1 MSSSS
6 VFVSCADY
14 DDDINANKAEIVA
27 AQNEIAKLSSSLSAL
42 ETELKTTKTNLESQ
56 LSTLESTF
64 KTQIADAE
72 GRLNAAIAAK
82 ADQTTVDNLIK
93 EVNDL
98 KTAYEANKAAVQ
110 AKLDAIDKD
119 IAAIQDLLAKKADQS
134 ALDAAIQTLTAA
146 INGKVDKETYNE
158 AVARISALETL
169 LNSLKSDIETLRA
182 DKAALADVNSKVE
195 LINKDIA
202 ALQEALKDKVSTEAF
217 NSLKATVE
225 GLQTTLTNVQAAFQ
239 AALATKADQATV
251 DALKADVQSKI
262 DALNE
267 QLKNYVT
274 NDTFNAAVSRLET
287 LIAALENS
295 KADKTEVAALQAT
308 LLTVQAAVADLQA
321 NKADKEA
328 VNAAL
333 ESLRKEVEALVA
345 SKADKTEIVRLDNLI
360 EKLEALVIAKEAAI
374 YNEMDVR
381 EAAIQALIAALETN
395 KADRTE
401 LEAAKTSLEN
411 ALKEAVDKL
420 NEDIA
425 TKYAELNGR
434 IDKAFE
440 ELEGIRKDIVGIL
453 ADLAAATGEI
463 DRVEKKFDK
472 LILDLQEADKTL
484 DGKIAALEG
493 IVNGHIEA
501 YEIAMKAL
509 NQQVAALEA
518 FQKKME
524 ETVIPG
530 LKEDLKNASDALQ
543 EQINK
548 EVEERQAAITQ
559 VMTEIQKTN
568 SDIATKY
575 AELKQLIADGDAAA
589 EEKIGK
595 LDERVKELETQFAK
609 IDQKIADAIAAN
621 VENIMVYVS
630 HVLKSISL
638 VPQLYI
644 GGIEAIEFTALTYD
658 PLEPGTSGLGTS
670 ELHARLKANEKAIR
684 VDNGTAEAYYTLSPA
699 NVDRKTIDEDKIV
712 YKSAIADTRATT
724 PYLGTE
730 TPVAFNGIAEWGVKG
745 QPGLIK
751 VNLKKTITG
760 SLNLNGG
767 NGQEYGGE
775 VYIVNLNVPRKT
787 QEVAGVEVDKDD
799 KAMITSENHM
809 LVENEFTPKIAYL
822 PWGNTEQVMQ
832 WGGLNGDQ
840 DLDNYRYHHFT
851 DSVTM
856 WRQRVDFDAANDKY
870 HMVYKQVVYNQ
881 TLNVRDMVTGCFHWE
896 GTPKDETN
904 RAGIQYKHD
913 GTQMSKDQL
922 KTYGLTFRFAIPTKE
937 YKQDV
942 DHSTDQQQFAKID
955 AVTGIVES
963 KLPLGRTD
971 NRACVGKEPII
982 RIMLIDTVNNKLVDE
997 RYMKI
1002 KWVELKKQP
1011 VTLKPYD
1018 VETSLVPCAV
1028 NKSIALTW
1036 KHVIEE
1042 IYANVAPEGMSQKT
1056 FEQIYLSNDKPV
1068 TFSPVKRYWKYSYT
1082 LPYGNISGTTA
1093 SQLSL
1098 LSPAVAENG
1107 PEIDLTTNEQGD
1119 AVIAKWEL
1127 DPNQI
1132 ANIYPYQQKTF
1143 VSTLTFHSILPTEY
1157 PDLNMDWIWTVKLPS
1172 LPEINGY
1179 YDDYW
1184 FTQYTLYDVMAVQYG
1199 TAQYFNIKNG
1209 TIIPGKEYGID
1220 APAVGMQL
1228 YDKANNSVEPGTD
1241 YCVFYNAIT
1250 NAFTYEQKNNLPQFI
1265 VKKLNWDCSTW
1276 DMQFTWPA
1284 VDAIEGQL
1292 TWKNDKW
1299 SGSAKNYFHLKS
1311 QGGNKTNPN
1320 IKDNKVWTD
1329 NFAAK
1334 TYPQMA
1340 GYRPAS
1346 NTNSPALSKINW
1358 KTAGAYKLETTA
1370 GKQALQLEWWGMM
1383 ELNKDGIMTGNFDQ
1397 ADGEHVAWDNITKDG
1412 RKPYNYAMLY
1422 ADHHNAANQALL
1434 NPIVPKGIGIEPDR
1448 THDKK
1453 VHMGVWGTINDW
1465 NIVPVKDFDFC
1476 LVEPLAINAD
1486 LGGAFEE
1493 GYISGTVVRS
1503 DDAFHMT
1510 DFRGYEVSMADP
1522 EANATEW
1529 TKYRQAL
1536 YKYYEVQEPVWD
1548 LANVRYGMKV
1558 VNGSVKVDDN
1568 LTYAQ
1573 AMTAGQISLQ
1583 TNGNVVLSI
1592 DDPVFNG
1599 VKYLRFKNNQGSNVE
1614 LPFWVYIPVTAEYG
1628 FGKVSMQSKVR
1639 VYPKYQVPEGVVI
1652 TPYPGPLED

>member
-1 MSSSS
+1 MKKRLIGSLLFGALIMSSSS

-27 AQNEIAKLSSSLSAL
+27 AQNEIAKLTSNLNSLQ
-42 ETELKTTKTNLESQ
+42 TELKQQKADLEAQLTTLQSTFNTKIADLKAELNTAIEQKADQSYVDSKVAELNNLLNQQAAEISTLKAKIASIETALANLEK
-56 LSTLESTF
+56 L
-64 KTQIADAE
+64 IAT
-72 GRLNAAIAAK
+72 K
-82 ADQTTVDNLIK
+82 ADQT
-93 EVNDL
+93 
-98 KTAYEANKAAVQ
+98 
-110 AKLDAIDKD
+110 
-119 IAAIQDLLAKKADQS
+119 

-169 LNSLKSDIETLRA
+169 LTSLKSDIETLRA
-182 DKAALADVNSKVE
+182 DKAALADVNSKIE
-195 LINKDIA
+195 LVNKDIA
-202 ALQEALKDKVSTEAF
+202 ALQEALKDKVSTETF

-225 GLQTTLTNVQAAFQ
+225 GIQTTLANVQAAFQ
-239 AALATKADQATV
+239 AALDKKADQATV
-251 DALKADVQSKI
+251 DALKTELQSKI
-262 DALNE
+262 DALAK
-267 QLKNYVT
+267 QLENYVT
-274 NDTFNAAVSRLET
+274 KDQLDAAISRIEG
-287 LIAALENS
+287 LIASLQNN
-295 KADKTEVAALQAT
+295 KADKEEVAALKAT
-308 LLTVQAAVADLQA
+308 LVTIQTAVADLQA

-345 SKADKTEIVRLDNLI
+345 SKADKTEIVRLDNLL

-374 YNEMDVR
+374 YNEMDAR
-381 EAAIQALIAALETN
+381 EAAINALIAALEAN

-411 ALKEAVDKL
+411 ALKEAVAKL

-425 TKYAELNGR
+425 TKYAELTGR
-434 IDKAFE
+434 VDKAFE
-440 ELEGIRKDIVGIL
+440 ELTDIRGQIVDIL
-453 ADLAAATGEI
+453 AQIAATNGEV
-463 DRVEKKFDK
+463 DRVEGKFDK
-472 LILDLQEADKTL
+472 LIADLQEADKTL
-484 DGKIAALEG
+484 DGKIEKLDG
-493 IVNGHIEA
+493 IVNGHLEA
-501 YEIAMKAL
+501 YKIAM
-509 NQQVAALEA
+509 AALDEQILA
-518 FQKKME
+518 LQLFQKEMQ

-530 LKEDLKNASDALQ
+530 IKEDMKSATDDLQ
-543 EQINK
+543 NQINK
-548 EVEERQAAITQ
+548 EIEERQGAITE
-559 VMTEIQKTN
+559 VMGEIQKTN

-575 AELKQLIADGDAAA
+575 AELKQLIAEGDAAA

-595 LDERVKELETQFAK
+595 LDERVQTLEEQFSKINDLIDARIKE
-609 IDQKIADAIAAN
+609 N
-621 VENIMVYVS
+621 VSALCVYVS
-630 HVLKSISL
+630 KTLKSISL

-644 GGIEAIEFTALTYD
+644 GGIEAIEFTALTYT
-658 PLEPGTSGLGTS
+658 PLKPGTSGLGNS
-670 ELHARLKANEKAIR
+670 DIHAQYQPNQPAVR

-699 NVDRKTIDEDKIV
+699 IVDRASIDEDNIV
-712 YKSAIADTRATT
+712 YKSAIAETRATT
-724 PYLGTE
+724 PYFGTE

-745 QPGLIK
+745 QKGLIK

-775 VYIVNLNVPRKT
+775 VYIVNLNVPRKA
-787 QEVAGVEVDKDD
+787 EKVAGNDMET
-799 KAMITSENHM
+799 AMITSENHM

-822 PWGNTEQVMQ
+822 PWGNSLQTMS

-856 WRQRVDFDAANDKY
+856 WHQKVDFDAAAEKY
-870 HMVYKQVVYNQ
+870 HMVYNEVVYNQ
-881 TLNVRDMVTGCFHWE
+881 TLDVRAMVTGCFHWE
-896 GTPKDETN
+896 GTPKDEVN
-904 RAGIQYKHD
+904 RAGIQQTHAASY
-913 GTQMSKDQL
+913 QMSKDQL

-937 YKQDV
+937 YKMDV
-942 DHSTDQQQFAKID
+942 DHSTDQQQFAQID
-955 AVTGIVES
+955 AITGIVSS

-1002 KWVELKKQP
+1002 KWIEKKKGNVYLKP
-1011 VTLKPYD
+1011 YESTTTLKPC
-1018 VETSLVPCAV
+1018 ELNTST
-1028 NKSIALTW
+1028 ALTW

-1042 IYANVAPEGMSQKT
+1042 IYANVVPEGMSQST
-1056 FEQIYLSNDKPV
+1056 FEQVYLSKPV
-1068 TFSPVKRYWKYSYT
+1068 NITGVNKYWEYEYKDRPNYDRT
-1082 LPYGNISGTTA
+1082 QWVEA
-1093 SQLSL
+1093 SHLSL
-1098 LSPAVAENG
+1098 LSPAVNPGG

-1119 AVIAKWEL
+1119 AVIAKWEMN
-1127 DPNQI
+1127 PEEI
-1132 ANIYPYQQKTF
+1132 ANIYPKQQKIF
-1143 VSTLTFHSILPTEY
+1143 VSQLVFHSILPTEY
-1157 PDLNMDWIWTVKLPS
+1157 PDLYLKWIWTIKLPQ

-1184 FTQYTLYDVMAVQYG
+1184 FTQYTVWDVMPVQYG
-1199 TAQYFNIKNG
+1199 TPQYFNIKNG
-1209 TIIPGKEYGID
+1209 IVVPGKDYGID

-1228 YDKANNSVEPGTD
+1228 YDKANNAVEPGTD

-1265 VKKLNWDCSTW
+1265 VKKLGWACSTW
-1276 DMQFTWPA
+1276 DMQFTWAGP
-1284 VDAIEGQL
+1284 DAIEAL
-1292 TWKNDKW
+1292 NMNWDASKNKW
-1299 SGSAKNYFHLKS
+1299 TGTAASG
-1311 QGGNKTNPN
+1311 
-1320 IKDNKVWTD
+1320 V
-1329 NFAAK
+1329 K

-1358 KTAGAYKLETTA
+1358 KTAGAYKLETNA

-1383 ELNKDGIMTGNFDQ
+1383 NTETGVFDQ
-1397 ADGEHVAWDNITKDG
+1397 ADGEHEAWDNVTRDG
-1412 RKPYNYAMLY
+1412 RKPYNYAVLY

-1434 NPIVPKGIGIEPDR
+1434 NPIVPKGIGVEPDR

-1453 VHMGVWGTINDW
+1453 IHMGVWGTLNDW
-1465 NIVPVKDFDFC
+1465 NIVPVKDYDFC

-1493 GYISGTVVRS
+1493 GYVSGTVVRS
-1503 DDAFHMT
+1503 DDAFNMT

-1522 EANATEW
+1522 EPNATEW
-1529 TKYRQAL
+1529 TKYRQDL

-1548 LANVRYGMKV
+1548 LKNVKYGMKV
-1558 VNGSVKVDDN
+1558 DNGTLKVDDTN
-1568 LTYAQ
+1568 K
-1573 AMTAGQISLQ
+1573 MTAAQISLL
-1583 TNGNVVLSI
+1583 TNGNAVLSI

-1628 FGKVSMQSKVR
+1628 FGKVSMESKVR
-1639 VYPKYQVPEGVVI
+1639 VYPKGQVPDGVVI
-1652 TPYPGPLED
+1652 TPYPGPLGD

>member
-1 MSSSS
+1 MKKRLIGSLLFGALIMSSSS

-110 AKLDAIDKD
+110 AKIDAIDKD
-119 IAAIQDLLAKKADQS
+119 IDTLEDLIATKADQS

-217 NSLKATVE
+217 NSLKTTVE
-225 GLQTTLTNVQAAFQ
+225 GLQTTLANVQAAFQ
-239 AALATKADQATV
+239 AALDRKADQATV

-262 DALNE
+262 DALND

-287 LIAALENS
+287 LIAALQDS

-381 EAAIQALIAALETN
+381 EAAIQALIAALQTN

-411 ALKEAVDKL
+411 ALKEAVAKL

-472 LILDLQEADKTL
+472 LIADLQEADKTL
-484 DGKIAALEG
+484 DGKIAKLEG

-548 EVEERQAAITQ
+548 EIEERQGAITQ
-559 VMTEIQKTN
+559 VMGEIQKTN

-644 GGIEAIEFTALTYD
+644 GGIEAIEFTALTYT
-658 PLEPGTSGLGTS
+658 PLKPGTSGLGNA
-670 ELHARLKANEKAIR
+670 EIHAQYQPNQAAVR

-724 PYLGTE
+724 PYYGTE

-760 SLNLNGG
+760 SLNRNG
-767 NGQEYGGE
+767 NNPQYGGE
-775 VYIVNLNVPRKT
+775 VYIVNLNIPRKT

-822 PWGNTEQVMQ
+822 PWGNSLQTMR

-856 WRQRVDFDAANDKY
+856 WHQKVDFDAAAEKY
-870 HMVYKQVVYNQ
+870 HMVYKEVVYNE
-881 TLNVRDMVTGCFHWE
+881 TLNVLDMVTGCFHYE
-896 GTPKDETN
+896 GTPKDEADH
-904 RAGIQYKHD
+904 AGIQQTHAASYQL
-913 GTQMSKDQL
+913 TKDQL
-922 KTYGLTFRFAIPTKE
+922 KSYGLEFRFAIPTKE
-937 YKQDV
+937 YKMDV

-955 AVTGIVES
+955 PVTGVVSS

-982 RIMLIDTVNNKLVDE
+982 RIMLIDFKNGGKLVDE

-1002 KWVELKKQP
+1002 KWVEKKKQP
-1011 VTLKPYD
+1011 ITLKPY
-1018 VETSLVPCAV
+1018 ESTTTLVPCDV
-1028 NKSIALTW
+1028 NKSTALTW

-1042 IYANVAPEGMSQKT
+1042 IYANVIPEGMSQKT
-1056 FEQIYLSNDKPV
+1056 FEQVYLSKAV
-1068 TFSPVKRYWKYSYT
+1068 TFSTVGKYWEYEHAT
-1082 LPYGNISGTTA
+1082 EAPYAKTKGTNATH
-1093 SQLSL
+1093 LSL
-1098 LSPAVAENG
+1098 LSAAIQPGG

-1119 AVIAKWEL
+1119 AVIAKWWLNPEE
-1127 DPNQI
+1127 I
-1132 ANIYPYQQKTF
+1132 ANIYPKQQKIF

-1157 PDLNMDWIWTVKLPS
+1157 PDLNMDWIWTIKLPQ

-1179 YDDYW
+1179 YDNYW
-1184 FTQYTLYDVMAVQYG
+1184 FTKYSLHDVMAVQYN
-1199 TAQYFNIKNG
+1199 TAQYYLIKNG
-1209 TIIPGKEYGID
+1209 TVVPGKDYGID

-1228 YDKANNSVEPGTD
+1228 YDKANNAVEAGTD
-1241 YCVFYNAIT
+1241 YCVFYNTIT
-1250 NAFTYEQKNNLPQFI
+1250 NAFTYEQKANLPQFI
-1265 VKKLNWDCSTW
+1265 VKKLGWACSTW
-1276 DMQFTWPA
+1276 DMQFTWAGP
-1284 VDAIEGQL
+1284 DAIEALNLNWNATQ
-1292 TWKNDKW
+1292 NKW
-1299 SGSAKNYFHLKS
+1299 TGTPASG
-1311 QGGNKTNPN
+1311 
-1320 IKDNKVWTD
+1320 V
-1329 NFAAK
+1329 K

-1358 KTAGAYKLETTA
+1358 KTAGAYKLETNA
-1370 GKQALQLEWWGMM
+1370 GKQALQLEWWGLMNT
-1383 ELNKDGIMTGNFDQ
+1383 ETGVFDQ
-1397 ADGEHVAWDNITKDG
+1397 ADGDHVAWDNVTRNG
-1412 RKPYNYAMLY
+1412 RKPYNYAILY

-1434 NPIVPKGIGIEPDR
+1434 NPIVPKGIGVEPDR

-1453 VHMGVWGTINDW
+1453 IHMGVWGTLNDW
-1465 NIVPVKDFDFC
+1465 NIVPVKDYDFC

-1493 GYISGTVVRS
+1493 GYVSGTVVRS
-1503 DDAFHMT
+1503 DDAFNMT
-1510 DFRGYEVSMADP
+1510 DFRGYEVSMAAPDP
-1522 EANATEW
+1522 NATEW

-1548 LANVRYGMKV
+1548 LANVKYGLKIT
-1558 VNGSVKVDDN
+1558 NGVISSDDN
-1568 LTYAQ
+1568 NK
-1573 AMTAGQISLQ
+1573 MTAAQISLL
-1583 TNGNVVLSI
+1583 TNGNIRLSVDEKI
-1592 DDPVFNG
+1592 FNG
-1599 VKYLRFKNNQGSNVE
+1599 VKYLRFKNNGGSNVE
-1614 LPFWVYIPVTAEYG
+1614 EEVWIYIPVSAEYG
-1628 FGKVSMQSKVR
+1628 FGKVTMESKVKL
-1639 VYPKYQVPEGVVI
+1639 YPKGKVAEGVVI
-1652 TPYPGPLED
+1652 TPYPGGADE